1 MQGWFCMDIG
11 VVVGGKLGGFPPGGG
26 AFGAVVGAVGVD
38 DDAFPLVFPVGGG
51 GAGDLLE
58 EDTEE
63 VCVGREEL
71 LDAFVLVGGTGA
83 GCFPLDTGGVGT

>member
-1 MQGWFCMDIG
+1 M
-11 VVVGGKLGGFPPGGG
+11 VVGGKLGGFPPGGG
-26 AFGAVVGAVGVD
+26 AFGAVVGAVGID
-38 DDAFPLVFPVGGG
+38 DDAFPLVSLTGGG
-51 GAGDLLE
+51 CTGGLVE

-71 LDAFVLVGGTGA
+71 LDALVLVGGMGA